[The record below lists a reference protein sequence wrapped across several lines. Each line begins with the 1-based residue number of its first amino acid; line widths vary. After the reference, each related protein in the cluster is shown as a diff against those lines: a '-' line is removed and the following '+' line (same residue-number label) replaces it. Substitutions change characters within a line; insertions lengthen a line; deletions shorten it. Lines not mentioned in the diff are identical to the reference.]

1 MTATFLLPLAQG
13 ACEAVGGNIVTDAFG
28 VVAMVAM
35 TPLIT
40 LQVLGLVYRV
50 KGGELGGKGKNL
62 PTDKIPVEAIPVA
75 ELFEELEDTE
85 IIEL

>member
-1 MTATFLLPLAQG
+1 
-13 ACEAVGGNIVTDAFG
+13 
-28 VVAMVAM
+28 M

-62 PTDKIPVEAIPVA
+62 PADKIPVEAIPVA

>member
-1 MTATFLLPLAQG
+1 MCIRDSLPLAQG

-62 PTDKIPVEAIPVA
+62 PADKIPVA